1 MIIAAPRPG
10 MERFTNWIIFK
21 ILLVIMMTVSML
33 MVNILMVTM
42 VMVTYQVP
50 PCNGCISSS
59 R

>member
-33 MVNILMVTM
+33 MVNILMVTS
-42 VMVTYQVP
+42 VTYQVP